1 MSATQA
7 AAPSNEEIWQL
18 LQEMKQELNSVK
30 QQNEDLKAQNV
41 ELKQQVEA
49 TEAKAQEA
57 TEAAEAVAVASEE
70 AIKTAAAKDSK
81 TSVGGYGELHYNNL
95 ENQGDSTKDKD
106 QIDFHRFVLFFNH
119 EFNDRLRL
127 FTELELEHSLAGDDK
142 PGEVELEQAYIQ
154 YDINDKHRVNAGLF
168 LMPIG
173 LLNETHEPNTFYGVE
188 RNSVE
193 NRIIPTTWWE
203 GGVMFSGEL
212 AQGFSYDVAATGGLE
227 TSLGSNYAV
236 RSGRQKVAEAL
247 ADDFA
252 YTARLKWT
260 GIPGVELGSSIQY
273 QEDITQSQDP
283 DAGSAVLW
291 EAHAAIQKGNFGL
304 RALYATWDLDG
315 DGPESVGADEQTGW
329 YIEPSYKLLDNVG
342 VFTRYSE
349 WDNRAGDSSDSE
361 VEEWALGVNWWLD
374 PQVVV
379 KFDYQDQDAED
390 ETNEYDG
397 FNVGIGYQF

>member
-1 MSATQA
+1 
-7 AAPSNEEIWQL
+7 
-18 LQEMKQELNSVK
+18 
-30 QQNEDLKAQNV
+30 
-41 ELKQQVEA
+41 
-49 TEAKAQEA
+49 
-57 TEAAEAVAVASEE
+57 
-70 AIKTAAAKDSK
+70 
-81 TSVGGYGELHYNNL
+81 
-95 ENQGDSTKDKD
+95 
-106 QIDFHRFVLFFNH
+106 
-119 EFNDRLRL
+119 
-127 FTELELEHSLAGDDK
+127 
-142 PGEVELEQAYIQ
+142 
-154 YDINDKHRVNAGLF
+154 
-168 LMPIG
+168 
-173 LLNETHEPNTFYGVE
+173 
-188 RNSVE
+188 
-193 NRIIPTTWWE
+193 
-203 GGVMFSGEL
+203 
-212 AQGFSYDVAATGGLE
+212 
-227 TSLGSNYAV
+227 
-236 RSGRQKVAEAL
+236 VAEAL